1 MGNELKKY
9 LSNFLPLPSEDLSII
24 REVIKELNFNIPQD
38 YIDFL
43 SEVDGGEGAIGRNS
57 YLILWPSRDLL
68 TNNADYNTASF
79 ANDYFLIGQDA
90 ADTAYGIKKSDGM
103 IYEFGFL
110 ANLNTDPPKRCGTN
124 FFRLYQ
130 VSLFYLNAA
139 K

>member
-1 MGNELKKY
+1 MDPEFKRY
-9 LSNFLPLPSEDLSII
+9 LIDFLPLPSEDSSII
-24 REVIKELNFNIPQD
+24 LEVIKELNFNIPQD

-79 ANDYFLIGQDA
+79 AHDYFLIGQDA

-110 ANLNTDPPKRCGTN
+110 ADLKTDPAEFCGITFLEFIRC
-124 FFRLYQ
+124 LY
-130 VSLFYLNAA
+130 F